1 MLWYVGHL
9 KNKMEGHWTRMVV
22 WNKMV
27 PENDGD
33 KYSTKT
39 SQADTQVAYGAIA
52 IARVLDDCHITYHIY
67 NL

>member
-1 MLWYVGHL
+1 
-9 KNKMEGHWTRMVV
+9 
-22 WNKMV
+22 MV

-52 IARVLDDCHITYHIY
+52 RVWMIAKY
-67 NL
+67 NLGFLLFQFLFSI